1 MGYGLVI
8 SKGDTQMIDLFVF
21 TITLENTKTGEIS
34 RSLVFRGKSE
44 ADARE
49 YAEAAIKQHNR
60 PELRVHSIYS
70 RPA

>member
-1 MGYGLVI
+1 MDAIY
-8 SKGDTQMIDLFVF
+8 VF
-21 TITLENTKTGEIS
+21 SMTLEDTKSGAIS
-34 RSLVFRGKSE
+34 PSLVFRGKTE

-60 PELRVHSIYS
+60 PELRVHSISS